1 MLTNVARRLLNMV
14 VTLFGVSIIV
24 FLVLRLLPGNAVTAQ
39 MGVSAGLL
47 SHAQTLALDNYYGV
61 GKPFFEQYRCV

>member
-14 VTLFGVSIIV
+14 VTLFGVSVIV
-24 FLVLRLLPGNAVTAQ
+24 FLVLRILPGNAVTAQ

-47 SHAQTLALDNYYGV
+47 SQIDRVVCPLAATGTPAYPSY
-61 GKPFFEQYRCV
+61 PS